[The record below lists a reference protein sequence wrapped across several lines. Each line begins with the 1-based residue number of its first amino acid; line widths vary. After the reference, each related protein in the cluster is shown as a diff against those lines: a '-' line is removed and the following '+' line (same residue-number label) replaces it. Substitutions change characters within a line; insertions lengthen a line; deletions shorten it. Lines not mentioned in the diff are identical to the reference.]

1 MRPICI
7 GEIPPKTAHDMLI
20 RSVVSEKRKTRPR
33 GCFHRRRIQDV
44 KLAQATQRC
53 IVATFTAAAGRFSCV
68 RPLPARS
75 MPPIWAKSPKNLGAL
90 TTETLRNYFRFSG
103 GRTVIQQ
110 FRGIDHDHDG
120 ILTLEEFIIGVR
132 SIGFENATEEECM
145 SVFEWL
151 DDDGSGAVPYQELDK
166 KLREHSTS
174 PQQPAS
180 INRVLSF
187 ARLKTSGNLMD
198 AKTGKGW
205 MDRARTKVGRHK
217 FEELMRSQG
226 IDGDETLNSV
236 EAFTKRQTLRKNR
249 LVTEMLTV
257 FWAVALS
264 VAKHRPHGR
273 PNAIDLS
280 FDDYLITYKQIYRK
294 LVGEDDYDEAEAEDS
309 ALEEF
314 FRDAGGMGFMSQH
327 AFVGGIFEVAD
338 LYVESLEAE
347 HYADFL
353 NDLLVEIAPAI
364 AKASGIPPID
374 LKRDKEALLRVASD
388 AEQAEARGISQLA
401 GWGLTP
407 RTDGLD
413 GGAGG
418 HGEGAVRGVSR
429 AAGQGGRGLGH
440 ASGLSEAERLAELRR
455 RQEAGELTDE
465 ELAELRRLERVA
477 ELMRRQAAGEL
488 TDEELA
494 ELRRLQGDL
503 GADGGNNAR
512 RASIGVEAML
522 GPWPFHVRHQP
533 RRPGERSPPRDRP
546 HCVGCRGEAM
556 LCVECDRHTLAS
568 SPELANRLRQAV
580 PLLRLPMLSPLP
592 GGKDLCGDGY
602 GPRLLPRFTMA
613 VLRPSRSLPPGA
625 LSCGY
630 GYVGPV
636 SVASQDPRIDQY
648 RRAISSPQALKAFV
662 EGPRTRHHRRSE
674 ILSEVIMHEDRRRDV
689 YTPYIG
695 LDDMIE
701 VEYRGRVSGRAGLS
715 TTPPPSPWS
724 RPRTT
729 PASPLLSRP
738 STKGASVFPSRP
750 ATVFP
755 SRPGTMGTSRF
766 LSHPGTQG
774 PSTFPSRPGTMGTS
788 PSLLFHPDP
797 DPSTPWPSPP
807 SKTAYMTSS
816 SIRHLASSS
825 SMDTSDISSGWTR

>member
-1 MRPICI
+1 
-7 GEIPPKTAHDMLI
+7 
-20 RSVVSEKRKTRPR
+20 
-33 GCFHRRRIQDV
+33 
-44 KLAQATQRC
+44 
-53 IVATFTAAAGRFSCV
+53 
-68 RPLPARS
+68 

-90 TTETLRNYFRFSG
+90 TSETLRNFFRFSG
-103 GRTVIQQ
+103 GMTVIQQ

-120 ILTLEEFIIGVR
+120 ILTLEDFIIGVR
-132 SIGFENATEEECM
+132 SIGFENATEEECT
-145 SVFEWL
+145 SVFKWL

-180 INRVLSF
+180 INRVLAF
-187 ARLKTSGNLMD
+187 ARLKTNGNLMD
-198 AKTGKGW
+198 AKKGKGW
-205 MDRARTKVGRHK
+205 MDRARTKVGRRK

-249 LVTEMLTV
+249 LVTEMLTM

-273 PNAIDLS
+273 PNAVDLS

-347 HYADFL
+347 DYANFL
-353 NDLLVEIAPAI
+353 NDLLMEIAPAI

-388 AEQAEARGISQLA
+388 AEQAEVRGISQLA
-401 GWGLTP
+401 GWGL
-407 RTDGLD
+407 DGLD

-418 HGEGAVRGVSR
+418 HKEAAGQGVSG

-440 ASGLSEAERLAELRR
+440 AADRDVSGLSEAERLAELRR

-477 ELMRRQAAGEL
+477 DLMRRQAAGEL

-494 ELRRLQGDL
+494 EIRRLQGDL
-503 GADGGNNAR
+503 GAEGGNNDTSGERAQ

-568 SPELANRLRQAV
+568 SPELADRLRQAV

-602 GPRLLPRFTMA
+602 NPCLLPRFTMA

-630 GYVGPV
+630 GYVGSV
-636 SVASQDPRIDQY
+636 CVASQDPRIDQY
-648 RRAISSPQALKAFV
+648 RRAISSPQALKAYV
-662 EGPRTRHHRRSE
+662 EGPRTNHHRRSE
-674 ILSEVIMHEDRRRDV
+674 ILGEVIMNEDRRRDV

-695 LDDMIE
+695 PDDMIE
-701 VEYRGRVSGRAGLS
+701 VEHQGRVSGRAGLS
-715 TTPPPSPWS
+715 TTPPPLPWS

-738 STKGASVFPSRP
+738 STKGASLFPSRP
-750 ATVFP
+750 GTVFP

-766 LSHPGTQG
+766 LSRPGTQG
-774 PSTFPSRPGTMGTS
+774 ASTFPSRPGTMGTS

-797 DPSTPWPSPP
+797 EPSTPWPSPP

-816 SIRHLASSS
+816 SIRHLASST
-825 SMDTSDISSGWTR
+825 SMDTFDIGSGWTR